1 MKKTNNFWQF
11 NSLSPLEGELI
22 LYGDIRSEKPWWS
35 EGDDGVYPR
44 QFSNDLSSLGN
55 VEKITVRINSRG
67 GDVSAAT
74 AIYTRLKSHAAVVTI
89 IVEGMAASA
98 ATIIMMAGDVVKAPA
113 AAQVMIHDPLLMLY
127 GMYNAEDMD
136 KMKAILETSKNSIM
150 NAYINKTGR
159 DREELSA
166 MMTQEKWMT
175 AEEAKAEG
183 FVDEILFEE
192 KVEAS
197 LTNDNRFMVVNSVA
211 HDMTQ
216 FLSRPNLNKEPTVS
230 FPTIPLLSNKSKESV
245 RTLEIKNID
254 DFKTGFPDIY
264 NQVVATAK
272 QEERERMKSIDE
284 ISNSIADELVASA
297 KYDEPISAADLA
309 FKAMKHDGQNG
320 LKHLENRQKELQL
333 NTGIQPETNKSKEEH
348 QKETEAQNIDFIAAA
363 ANAVRGMEAR

>member
-11 NSLSPLEGELI
+11 NSLSPSEGELI

-44 QFSNDLSSLGN
+44 QFSSDLNSLGD
-55 VEKITVRINSRG
+55 VAKITVRVNSRG

-175 AEEAKAEG
+175 AEEAKGEG

-216 FLSRPNLNKEPTVS
+216 FSSRPDLNKSPAVS
-230 FPTIPLLSNKSKESV
+230 FPTIPLLSNKSKERV
-245 RTLEIKNID
+245 PTLEIKNID
-254 DFKTGFPDIY
+254 DFKTAYPDIF
-264 NQVVATAK
+264 NQVVAAAK
-272 QEERERMKSIDE
+272 KDERERMKSIDE

-297 KYDEPISAADLA
+297 KYDEPMSAAELA
-309 FKAMKHDGQNG
+309 LKAMKADGNNG
-320 LKHLENRQKELQL
+320 IKHLENRQRELQ
-333 NTGIQPETNKSKEEH
+333 NNAHINPESNKTKDDL
-348 QKETEAQNIDFIAAA
+348 QKEQEAQNIDLIAAA
-363 ANAVRGMEAR
+363 ANAGRGTEAR